1 MGEYLRRS
9 AWRLQLAMLLLAG
22 LVAAPTATAAETKIG
37 VVSLPRLFKDSPQAL
52 AFERTLQEEFAPRQ
66 REIRSRQEEL
76 RGMEERLQEGEG
88 FMSEDERSRVERDFR
103 EGQRDLSRTQNE
115 YVEDLNLRRNEEI
128 GRLQRMF
135 FQEIES
141 YAKGQG
147 YDLVMADGIIYA
159 SNAVDITEQI
169 LEALQRRYQSDQGG

>member
-1 MGEYLRRS
+1 MGESVRTS
-9 AWRLQLAMLLLAG
+9 AWKMQLLMLLLAG
-22 LVAAPTATAAETKIG
+22 FMVTPAAAQAETKIG

-66 REIRSRQEEL
+66 REIRTRQEEL

-88 FMSEDERSRVERDFR
+88 FMSEDERRRVERDFR

-147 YDLVMADGIIYA
+147 FDLVMADGIIYA
-159 SNAVDITEQI
+159 SGAVDITEQI
-169 LEALQRRYQSDQGG
+169 LEALQQRYQSEQGG